1 MAAYRWVYD
10 SRHLPRNKTSSG
22 TIRSV
27 IEYGLA
33 MSQADLLECLSVCL
47 VRRPCCCCCCWL
59 QSGAPLFCALRMI
72 GLSILAGRLCPLL
85 IVASRLYRNS
95 VHSQLKVQNSSTFQ
109 QGRIQKNELGGSQF
123 RGSGGR
129 SPPEADDFSQ
139 LKASWGTWPPWLPLK
154 SASAFHGLSR
164 TLVALFKHQNC
175 RQKTISQTRTFKI

>member
-109 QGRIQKNELGGSQF
+109 QGRIQKMNLEGANSGAPGDKVPRKLTTF
-123 RGSGGR
+123 RS
-129 SPPEADDFSQ
+129 
-139 LKASWGTWPPWLPLK
+139 
-154 SASAFHGLSR
+154 
-164 TLVALFKHQNC
+164 
-175 RQKTISQTRTFKI
+175 

>member
-109 QGRIQKNELGGSQF
+109 QGRIQKMNLEGANSGAPGDKVPRKLTTFRSWRHLGEHGPLGSPLN
-123 RGSGGR
+123 
-129 SPPEADDFSQ
+129 PPVLFTDFQ
-139 LKASWGTWPPWLPLK
+139 GP
-154 SASAFHGLSR
+154 
-164 TLVALFKHQNC
+164 
-175 RQKTISQTRTFKI
+175 